1 MSRVRWK
8 LSRTVLRGGADGNV
22 GPPLDMKP
30 PEGAKGPKT
39 PYHFR
44 LKNDDLFS
52 LAGIWERWVRCD
64 S

>member
-22 GPPLDMKP
+22 GPPLD
-30 PEGAKGPKT
+30 AKVDGGKQPW
-39 PYHFR
+39 YFR
-44 LKNDDLFS
+44 RRNDESF
-52 LAGIWERWVRCD
+52 AGLWERWVRCD